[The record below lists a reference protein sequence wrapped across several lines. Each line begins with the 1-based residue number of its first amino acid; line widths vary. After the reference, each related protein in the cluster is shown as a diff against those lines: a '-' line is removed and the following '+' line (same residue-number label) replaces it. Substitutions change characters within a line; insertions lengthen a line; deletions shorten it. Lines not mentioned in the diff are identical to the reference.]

1 MFDVSPIWI
10 PLGVFLMVIV
20 VVAIVNFRKMR
31 EKELQAHQELRLRE
45 MEHER
50 KLKEMEIERTKLE
63 LEKTRLELE
72 KTKVQSH

>member
-1 MFDVSPIWI
+1 MLDMSPIWI
-10 PLGVFLMVIV
+10 PLGAILAVVII
-20 VVAIVNFRKMR
+20 VAVINFRKMR

-45 MEHER
+45 MEHDR